1 MVIGLDNRIK
11 KLREAKGWTQSELGR
26 KMKVTRASVNAWEM
40 GISNPSTDYLV
51 DLAKIFD
58 VSSDFLLG
66 LKESSTI
73 NVNGLSVNDVSIVY
87 TIIERLRNENLK

>member
-11 KLREAKGWTQSELGR
+11 KLREAKGWTQSELGK

-73 NVNGLSVNDVSIVY
+73 NVNGLSVNDVSIIY

>member
-1 MVIGLDNRIK
+1 MVIGLDTRIK

-87 TIIERLRNENLK
+87 TIIERLKNEKLK

>member
-1 MVIGLDNRIK
+1 MVIGLDTRIK

-66 LKESSTI
+66 LKESSTV

-87 TIIERLRNENLK
+87 TIIERLRNEKLK

>member
-73 NVNGLSVNDVSIVY
+73 NVNGLSVNDVSIIY